1 MSFIR
6 RTWTPQ
12 AADRWS
18 KEDVLAAAFS
28 VLSYLTF
35 MLGSA
40 LALLARL
47 EGFLLLLIAALCAGA
62 MYWIIDPKLRA
73 VSADYE
79 AKQKNYLKRVEGV
92 TRWEKS
98 E

>member
-1 MSFIR
+1 MSWIR

-12 AADRWS
+12 AADNWS
-18 KEDVLAAAFS
+18 KEDALAAAFS
-28 VLSYLTF
+28 VISYLTF
-35 MLGSA
+35 LLGSA

-47 EGFLLLLIAALCAGA
+47 EGFLLVLIAILCAGA

-79 AKQKNYLKRVEGV
+79 SKQKAYLKRVEGV
-92 TRWEKS
+92 TRWEQQP
-98 E
+98 